1 LAEQSPDKK
10 KMKKIKSSKM
20 FLLAIAMMV
29 IAPCVTFAASA
40 PAKVKIGAT
49 IAFFDDVFE
58 TTLRDGM
65 TNWAK
70 AHPDVEFAIVDARN
84 DSAKQTGQVENFLAQ
99 GMDAI
104 IIQPVDTA
112 ATGPMTKTIVKAGK
126 PLVYVNRKPSN
137 LPKGVVYCGSNAIDS
152 GIMNMEELGKCM
164 GGKGNLAILMG
175 ELSNEAAIARTDG
188 TKKVVKEKFPDIKV
202 TREQTAN
209 WRRAEAKTVMEN
221 WLASGQE
228 INGVAANNDEMAL
241 GALQAIKAAGKLG
254 KICVGGVDGTHDA
267 LESMDKGELNNTV
280 FQDATGQ
287 GEEAVNA
294 AYLLVKKEP
303 NPKAVDGNV
312 LIPYQPVTKENYKSF
327 MK

>member
-1 LAEQSPDKK
+1 
-10 KMKKIKSSKM
+10 MKKIPSLKI
-20 FLLAIAMMV
+20 FLLAITTMV
-29 IAPCVTFAASA
+29 VAPRLTFAASA
-40 PAKVKIGAT
+40 PGKVKIGASL
-49 IAFFDDVFE
+49 AFFDDVFE
-58 TTLRDGM
+58 TALRDAM

-70 AHPDVEFAIVDARN
+70 AHPDVELAIVDARN
-84 DSAKQTGQVENFLAQ
+84 DTAQQVSQAENFLAQ
-99 GMDAI
+99 GMDAVV
-104 IIQPVDTA
+104 IQPVDTA
-112 ATGPMTKTIVKAGK
+112 ATGPTTKSVVKAGK
-126 PLVYVNRKPSN
+126 PLVYVNRRPAN
-137 LPKGVVYCGSNAIDS
+137 LPKVVMYVGSNALES
-152 GIMNMEELGKCM
+152 GIMSMEELGKCM

-188 TKKVVKEKFPDIKV
+188 IKQVIKEKFPDIKV

-221 WLASGQE
+221 WLAAGQE
-228 INGVAANNDEMAL
+228 IDGVAANNDEMAI

-267 LESMDKGELNNTV
+267 LELMDKGELNNTV

-294 AYLLVKKEP
+294 AYLLIKKEP
-303 NPKAVDGNV
+303 NPKVLDGNV
-312 LIPYQPVTKENYKSF
+312 LIPYQPITKENYKSF

>member
-1 LAEQSPDKK
+1 
-10 KMKKIKSSKM
+10 
-20 FLLAIAMMV
+20 MV
-29 IAPCVTFAASA
+29 LAPCVTFAASA

-49 IAFFDDVFE
+49 LAFFDDVFE
-58 TTLRDGM
+58 NNLREAM

-70 AHPDVEFAIVDARN
+70 AHPDVELSILDARN
-84 DSAKQTGQVENFLAQ
+84 DTAQQVSQVENFLAQ
-99 GMDAI
+99 GMDAVVV
-104 IIQPVDTA
+104 QPVDTA
-112 ATGPMTKTIVKAGK
+112 ATSPMTKALIKAGK
-126 PLVYVNRKPSN
+126 PLVYVNRRPAN
-137 LPKGVVYCGSNAIDS
+137 LPKVVMYVGSNALES

-188 TKKVVKEKFPDIKV
+188 IKKVVKEKFPDIKV

-228 INGVAANNDEMAL
+228 IDGVAANNDEMAI

-267 LESMDKGELNNTV
+267 LESMGKGELNNTV
-280 FQDATGQ
+280 FQDAAGQ

-294 AYLLVKKEP
+294 AYLLFKKEP
-303 NPKAVDGNV
+303 NPKVVDGNL
-312 LIPYQPVTKENYKSF
+312 LIPYQPVTKENFKSF